1 MFITNFV
8 ATTLTNIDKTTNIVE
23 DTSKDTLSYKKNN
36 QCHVGHWLL
45 Y

>member
-23 DTSKDTLSYKKNN
+23 DTSKATLSYKKITNAM
-36 QCHVGHWLL
+36 
-45 Y
+45 